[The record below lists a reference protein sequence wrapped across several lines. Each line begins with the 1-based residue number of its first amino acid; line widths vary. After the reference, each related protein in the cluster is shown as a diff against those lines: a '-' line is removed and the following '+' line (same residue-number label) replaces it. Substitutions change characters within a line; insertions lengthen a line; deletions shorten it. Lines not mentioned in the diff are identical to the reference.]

1 MWEYPS
7 TQNSFVR
14 MKNVII
20 LLSIVLVSSCVSKKK
35 YTSLEMEKAKVEAM
49 LTKKSSACDEEENRL
64 MTRITNLEGEIA
76 SQDLNIVNLIDSIG
90 ILRSTIAEENAYIKS
105 LGDKLDEQNQAVAAQ
120 LSSKNQT
127 LQNKELQLNEALA
140 KVVKERAELSALRA
154 ELNSQN
160 SRIKA
165 LENELNAK
173 DSAANA
179 LKKLIQN
186 ALAGFSDLDISVE
199 ERNGRV
205 YLSMSNKLLF
215 PSGSIDV
222 NIQGKEA
229 LLKITNALVKQKD
242 IAYMVEGHTD
252 NQPMNSKSMKDN
264 WDLSVL
270 RATSIVRLL
279 TGEGGLNPKQVIA
292 SGRGE
297 TMPIASNNSVDGRAK
312 NRRTEIILTPKIEK
326 IMELLNQN

>member
-1 MWEYPS
+1 
-7 TQNSFVR
+7 
-14 MKNVII
+14 MKNGII
-20 LLSIVLVSSCVSKKK
+20 LLCILLVTSCVSKKEFAA
-35 YTSLEMEKAKVEAM
+35 LEADKAKIEA
-49 LTKKSSACDEEENRL
+49 LLAKKSKACDEEEITL
-64 MTRITNLEGEIA
+64 IGRITELEGEIA
-76 SQDLNIVNLIDSIG
+76 SQDMRIVNLNDSIR
-90 ILRSTIAEENAYIKS
+90 ILRNTIAEEDAYIKS
-105 LGDKLDEQNQAVAAQ
+105 LGDKLDEQSTLLAEQ
-120 LSSKNQT
+120 LTSKNQT

-140 KVVKERAELSALRA
+140 KVVREREELSILRA

-165 LENELNAK
+165 LELELSSK

-179 LKKLIQN
+179 LKQLIQN

-205 YLSMSNKLLF
+205 YLSLSNQLLF
-215 PSGSIDV
+215 PSGSVAV
-222 NIQGKEA
+222 NAKGKEA
-229 LLKITNALVKQKD
+229 LLKITSALVKQKD
-242 IAYMVEGHTD
+242 ISYMVEGHTD
-252 NQPMNSKSMKDN
+252 NQPMNSKVMKDN

-279 TGEGGLNPKQVIA
+279 TEEGGLNAKQVVA

-297 TMPIASNNSVDGRAK
+297 TMPIASNDSVDGRAK

-326 IMELLNQN
+326 IMEILNQN

>member
-1 MWEYPS
+1 
-7 TQNSFVR
+7 
-14 MKNVII
+14 
-20 LLSIVLVSSCVSKKK
+20 
-35 YTSLEMEKAKVEAM
+35 MEKAKVEAM

>member
-1 MWEYPS
+1 VWEYPS

>member
-1 MWEYPS
+1 
-7 TQNSFVR
+7 
-14 MKNVII
+14 MKNGII
-20 LLSIVLVSSCVSKKK
+20 LLCILLVTSCVSKKE
-35 YTSLEMEKAKVEAM
+35 YAALEADKAKIEA
-49 LTKKSSACDEEENRL
+49 LLAKKSKACDDEETTL
-64 MTRITNLEGEIA
+64 IGRITELEGEIA
-76 SQDLNIVNLIDSIG
+76 SQDIRIVDLNDSIR
-90 ILRSTIAEENAYIKS
+90 ILRNTIAEEDAYIKA
-105 LGDKLDEQNQAVAAQ
+105 LGNELDEQNTLLAKQ
-120 LSSKNQT
+120 LTSKNQT

-140 KVVKERAELSALRA
+140 KVVKEREELSVLRA

-165 LENELNAK
+165 LELELSSK

-179 LKKLIQN
+179 LKQLIQN

-205 YLSMSNKLLF
+205 YLSLSNQLLF
-215 PSGSIDV
+215 PSGSVAV
-222 NIQGKEA
+222 NSKGKEA
-229 LLKITNALVKQKD
+229 LLKITSALVKQED
-242 IAYMVEGHTD
+242 ISYMVEGHTD
-252 NQPMNSKSMKDN
+252 NQPMNSKVMKDN

-279 TGEGGLNPKQVIA
+279 TEDGGLNAKQVVA

-297 TMPIASNNSVDGRAK
+297 TMPIASNESVDGRAK

-326 IMELLNQN
+326 IMEILNQN

>member
-1 MWEYPS
+1 
-7 TQNSFVR
+7 

-20 LLSIVLVSSCVSKKK
+20 LLCIVLGTSCVSKKK
-35 YTSLEMEKAKVEAM
+35 YTALEADKAKVEA
-49 LTKKSSACDEEENRL
+49 LLAKKIEACDEEENRL
-64 MTRITNLEGEIA
+64 IGRITALEGEIA
-76 SQDLNIVNLIDSIG
+76 SQDLHIVNLKDSIK
-90 ILRSTIAEENAYIKS
+90 ILRNTIAEENAYIKS
-105 LGDKLDEQNQAVAAQ
+105 LGDKLDEQNAALAKQ

-140 KVVKERAELSALRA
+140 KVVKEREELSILRA

-160 SRIKA
+160 NRIRA
-165 LENELNAK
+165 LEQELSSK

-205 YLSMSNKLLF
+205 YLSLSNQLLF
-215 PSGSIDV
+215 PSGSIEV
-222 NIQGKEA
+222 NPKGKEA
-229 LLKITNALVKQKD
+229 LLKITSALVKQTD

-252 NQPMNSKSMKDN
+252 NQPMNSKIMKDN

-279 TGEGGLNPKQVIA
+279 TEEGGLDSKQVIA

-297 TMPIASNNSVDGRAK
+297 TTPIASNETVDGRAK

-326 IMELLNQN
+326 IMEILNQN